1 MSEEHSPALP
11 EENAPRAPQEA
22 TPEDTLPAEIVEKL
36 PAHLQRVI
44 QHSISATVMGNFP
57 NPIADK
63 LTAEHISAMI
73 AADEREGVRALE
85 DQKHARNWQ
94 SIIAVLIIIA
104 VALLLGYFAF
114 LQQNS
119 LVAEIIKMA
128 AVGLGGF
135 GGGYGFARWR
145 GRG

>member
-1 MSEEHSPALP
+1 M
-11 EENAPRAPQEA
+11 APQEA
-22 TPEDTLPAEIVEKL
+22 ASESPLPAEIVGKL

-57 NPIADK
+57 NPIVDK
-63 LTAEHISAMI
+63 LTAEHISSMI
-73 AADEREGVRALE
+73 AADEREGVRILE

-104 VALLLGYFAF
+104 VSVLLGYFGF

-119 LVAEIIKMA
+119 LVAEIIKLA

-145 GRG
+145 GRR

>member
-1 MSEEHSPALP
+1 MS
-11 EENAPRAPQEA
+11 PQEA
-22 TPEDTLPAEIVEKL
+22 ASEDPLPAEIVGKL

-57 NPIADK
+57 NPIVDK
-63 LTAEHISAMI
+63 LTAEHISSMI
-73 AADEREGVRALE
+73 AADEREGVRILE

-104 VALLLGYFAF
+104 VSVLLGYFGF

-119 LVAEIIKMA
+119 LVAEIIKLA

-145 GRG
+145 GRR

>member
-1 MSEEHSPALP
+1 M
-11 EENAPRAPQEA
+11 APQESA
-22 TPEDTLPAEIVEKL
+22 SEDPLPSEIVGKL

-57 NPIADK
+57 NPIVDK
-63 LTAEHISAMI
+63 LTAEHISSMI
-73 AADEREGVRALE
+73 AADEREGVRILE

-104 VALLLGYFAF
+104 VSVLLGYFGF

-119 LVAEIIKMA
+119 LVAEIIKLA

-145 GRG
+145 GRR

>member
-1 MSEEHSPALP
+1 M
-11 EENAPRAPQEA
+11 APQEA
-22 TPEDTLPAEIVEKL
+22 ASEDPLPSEIVGKL

-57 NPIADK
+57 NPIVDK
-63 LTAEHISAMI
+63 LTAEHISSMI
-73 AADEREGVRALE
+73 AADEREGVRILE

-104 VALLLGYFAF
+104 VSVLLGYFGF

-119 LVAEIIKMA
+119 LVAEIIKLA

-145 GRG
+145 GRR

>member
-1 MSEEHSPALP
+1 MSDEHSPAMP
-11 EENAPRAPQEA
+11 EENAPAAPQA
-22 TPEDTLPAEIVEKL
+22 AASGDALPAEIVEKL

-57 NPIADK
+57 NPIVDK

-73 AADEREGVRALE
+73 AADEREGVRVLE

-94 SIIAVLIIIA
+94 SVIAVLIIIA
-104 VALLLGYFAF
+104 VSLLLGYFGF

-119 LVAEIIKMA
+119 LVAEIIKLA

-135 GGGYGFARWR
+135 GGGYGFAQWR
-145 GRG
+145 RRR